1 MKSGR
6 KVYIILFVILM
17 SLIFT
22 ILSFLFF
29 KNQEYI
35 MSLYKGLHKNISD
48 NESVKPSIL
57 EISNNGKDYVQLGDY
72 TYYREYGKE
81 SFREYGLGHNYEYT
95 ENNSKKMVK
104 ISEHGE
110 KEELFEDTGVGE
122 IFILNN
128 RMYLKEND
136 DQLYS
141 VDFAGKNRKNYSKGN
156 FKYVDEK
163 NNKIIYSDLNNN
175 IVIINSLDK
184 EEFIIPN
191 SEFILYD
198 KENFIIYFCEQTNLR
213 DNDNDTIAL
222 GAVNID
228 GSDKKILKNISR
240 NDEDMLSPLE
250 IIHIQLKDDY
260 IYLSYGS
267 FEGTMRAYNG
277 SIARMKKDG
286 TDFDIL
292 VETEIEDFLIV
303 EKEGKDYLIFD
314 DISMSY
320 KSMNLSTKEMSI
332 SKEFLPRFLNI
343 PFLEYK
349 NRNFGSYYNDNGDY
363 EYDLSSGDMLCSVYI
378 DNKANKLT
386 LIDYDDFKEIPGKLY
401 GNDKGYRS
409 IENIQY
415 TNGYVY
421 FTIEEGI
428 RSEENDVGWRYAYKR
443 TKTQVYQ
450 KNLKT
455 LKIKIINS
463 Y

>member
-1 MKSGR
+1 M
-6 KVYIILFVILM
+6 
-17 SLIFT
+17 
-22 ILSFLFF
+22 
-29 KNQEYI
+29 
-35 MSLYKGLHKNISD
+35 
-48 NESVKPSIL
+48 
-57 EISNNGKDYVQLGDY
+57 
-72 TYYREYGKE
+72 
-81 SFREYGLGHNYEYT
+81 
-95 ENNSKKMVK
+95 
-104 ISEHGE
+104 
-110 KEELFEDTGVGE
+110 
-122 IFILNN
+122 
-128 RMYLKEND
+128 ND
-136 DQLYS
+136 
-141 VDFAGKNRKNYSKGN
+141 
-156 FKYVDEK
+156 
-163 NNKIIYSDLNNN
+163 
-175 IVIINSLDK
+175 LDK

-198 KENFIIYFCEQTNLR
+198 KENFVIYFCEQTKPR
-213 DNDNDTIAL
+213 DNDNNNTVTL
-222 GAVNID
+222 GSINID

-240 NDEDMLSPLE
+240 NDENMMSPLE
-250 IIHIQLKDDY
+250 IIHIQLKGDY

-267 FEGTMRAYNG
+267 FEGTMNVYNG

-286 TDFDIL
+286 TDFGIL
-292 VETEIEDFLIV
+292 VATETEDFLIV

-314 DISMSY
+314 DTSISSSETSY
-320 KSMNLSTKEMSI
+320 KSMNLSTKETSI

-349 NRNFGSYYNDNGDY
+349 NRNFESYYNDSGNY

-401 GNDKGYRS
+401 DNDKGYRS
-409 IENIQY
+409 IENIEY

-421 FTIEEGI
+421 FAVEEGI

-455 LKIKIINS
+455 SQIKIINS